1 MSGDKNNKMILGA
14 FMQAANC
21 SNYAASWRHP
31 ETMTDFLTPEYFQRI
46 ARTLEDG
53 KFHFAF
59 IDDRLAMPGIYRD
72 SIEDSLI
79 HGVRVVKFDLI
90 PIVMAMAMSTENLGV
105 GATYSTTYHGPFHIA
120 RLFATLDHM
129 TGGRVGW
136 NVVTS
141 LNDEEAQNFGLEN
154 HLKHDQRYDQAD
166 EVMEIIEGLWDTW
179 ADDALIANKEEGIFA
194 DPDKVR
200 RLEYTGSY
208 VKSRGPLTVPRPP
221 QGHPVVMQ
229 AGQSSRGRDFAAKWG
244 EVIFAVF
251 KTIEE
256 GKRIGEDIR
265 ERAAKYGRNPQ
276 DIKIVTAAYAI
287 PGTTTE
293 SATEKMKFIESL
305 ATTTDKLTLLSELLN
320 FDFGAYDMNHQLTP
334 EQLNSISGSRG
345 MAEQFMKEGKEP
357 TISEFIDA
365 SNRGT
370 IHELPVFC
378 GTPNNIAIEMT
389 EWFTEG
395 GCDGFML
402 AATHVPGAYEDFVR
416 MVIPKLQ
423 EMGTVQ
429 SEYTGQTM
437 REGLGLERPTSQYFG
452 RPQ

>member
-1 MSGDKNNKMILGA
+1 MPGDKNQKMILGA

-31 ETMTDFLTPEYFQRI
+31 ETMSDFLNAEYFQRI
-46 ARTLEDG
+46 ARILEDG

-59 IDDRLAMPGIYRD
+59 IDDRLAMPGIYKD
-72 SIEDSLI
+72 SVKDSLL

-90 PIVMAMAMSTENLGV
+90 PIVMAMAMSTKNLGI
-105 GATYSTTYHGPFHIA
+105 GATYSTTYHEPFHIA

-129 TGGRVGW
+129 TNGRVGW

-154 HLKHDQRYDQAD
+154 HLDHDQRYDQAD
-166 EVMEIIEGLWDTW
+166 EVMEAIEGLWDTW
-179 ADDALIANKEEGIFA
+179 ADDAIILDKDKGIFA
-194 DPDKVR
+194 DPNKVR
-200 RLEYTGSY
+200 RLEYEGSY

-244 EVIFAVF
+244 EVIFAIF
-251 KTIEE
+251 KTPEE
-256 GKRIGEDIR
+256 GKIIGKDIR
-265 ERAAKYGRNPQ
+265 RRAEKFGRDPK

-287 PGTTTE
+287 PGTTPE
-293 SATEKMKFIESL
+293 SATKKMELIESL

-320 FDFGAYDMNHQLTP
+320 FDFGTYEMDHKLTP
-334 EQLNSISGSRG
+334 EELDGISGSRG
-345 MAEQFMKEGKEP
+345 LAEHFMRGDKEP
-357 TISEFIDA
+357 TVSEFIEA

-370 IHELPVFC
+370 IQELPVFC
-378 GTPNNIAIEMT
+378 GTPDNIAEDMS

-395 GCDGFML
+395 ACDGFMI
-402 AATHVPGAYEDFVR
+402 AATHIPGAYEDFVQ
-416 MVIPKLQ
+416 MVVPQLQ
-423 EMGTVQ
+423 NMGIVQ
-429 SEYTGQTM
+429 SEYTTTTM
-437 REGLGLERPTSQYFG
+437 RENLGLPKPLR
-452 RPQ
+452 